1 MATTTIEEG
10 QPVSISKIERP
21 DLISWGAV
29 IAGIVLTVGISWIL
43 LVLGSAA
50 GIAISKTM
58 DFESISHGLGFG
70 VWIWL
75 SFTALISY
83 FFGGWIAA
91 WLSGET
97 SRAVGMLH
105 GVTTWGATIVWM
117 LFLSYVGASTLANT
131 GANLLGG
138 SAKAGTSLIA
148 ATVAGTAVGS
158 KSGNTL
164 ENSPIVAG
172 IQEQLRIQISKLS
185 AQGNAGGG
193 ASISPQQA
201 QQAMNQLNNSAL
213 QEAAVE
219 LVQGNTEAAK
229 IILVANTNL
238 SAKQVDDL
246 VDGVTNKAKQN
257 IQRFKDES
265 AKGIAAVKSYTETL
279 LWVIF
284 VANMLGL
291 IFAILGGW
299 LGSHHVHHFYVLH
312 RRKINV

>member
-1 MATTTIEEG
+1 
-10 QPVSISKIERP
+10 
-21 DLISWGAV
+21 
-29 IAGIVLTVGISWIL
+29 
-43 LVLGSAA
+43 
-50 GIAISKTM
+50 
-58 DFESISHGLGFG
+58 
-70 VWIWL
+70 
-75 SFTALISY
+75 
-83 FFGGWIAA
+83 
-91 WLSGET
+91 
-97 SRAVGMLH
+97 
-105 GVTTWGATIVWM
+105 M

>member
-29 IAGIVLTVGISWIL
+29 IAGIVLTVGISWLL
-43 LVLGSAA
+43 LVLGSAT
-50 GIAISKTM
+50 GIAISDTLN
-58 DFESISHGLGFG
+58 FESISHGLGFG

-75 SFTALISY
+75 VFTALVSY

-97 SRAVGMLH
+97 VRSVGMLH
-105 GVTTWGATIVWM
+105 GASTWAATIVWM

-131 GANLLGG
+131 GANILGG

-148 ATVAGTAVGS
+148 ATVAGTATG
-158 KSGNTL
+158 KAGGTL
-164 ENSPIVAG
+164 KDSPIVAG

-201 QQAMNQLNNSAL
+201 QQAINQLNNNAL

-219 LVQGNTEAAK
+219 LVQGNADAAK
-229 IILVANTNL
+229 IILAANTNL
-238 SAKQVDDL
+238 SVKQVDDL

-257 IQRFKDES
+257 IQRFKDET
-265 AKGIAAVKSYTETL
+265 AKGIEAVKSYTETL

-284 VANMLGL
+284 VANSLGL

-299 LGSHHVHHFYVLH
+299 VGSHHVHHFYVLH
-312 RRKINV
+312 RRRINA

>member
-1 MATTTIEEG
+1 
-10 QPVSISKIERP
+10 
-21 DLISWGAV
+21 
-29 IAGIVLTVGISWIL
+29 
-43 LVLGSAA
+43 
-50 GIAISKTM
+50 
-58 DFESISHGLGFG
+58 
-70 VWIWL
+70 
-75 SFTALISY
+75 
-83 FFGGWIAA
+83 
-91 WLSGET
+91 
-97 SRAVGMLH
+97 
-105 GVTTWGATIVWM
+105 M

-131 GANLLGG
+131 GSNLLGG
-138 SAKAGTSLIA
+138 AAKAGTSLIA
-148 ATVAGTAVGS
+148 ATVAGTATG

-201 QQAMNQLNNSAL
+201 QQAMNQLNNNAL
-213 QEAAVE
+213 REAAVE
-219 LVQGNTEAAK
+219 LVQGNTDAAK
-229 IILVANTNL
+229 IILAANTNL
-238 SAKQVDDL
+238 SVKQVDDV

-257 IQRFKDES
+257 IQRFKDET

-312 RRKINV
+312 RRKINA